1 MKIILDAMGGDNAPQ
16 AVVQGALE
24 AHAQCGADIVLVGR
38 EEDIRACLI
47 GPLPEGVEIV
57 NATEVVEMCDDP
69 ATAFKRKKDSSL
81 TVGLT
86 MLKNGEGDAFVSAGS
101 TGALLAGATLLV
113 KRIRGVRRAAM
124 GPVLPTA
131 TGRALLCDCGA
142 NADCTPEYL
151 LQFAYLG
158 NFYAQRLMGVEK
170 PRVGLLNIGAEPSKG
185 DTLRHETYALLEEAG
200 REGRLNFIGNIEANT
215 ALAGGC
221 DVIVADGYSGNI
233 MLKSVEGAA
242 KLMSGEL
249 KKMLTKSAKTKLAYL
264 LLKDGL
270 ADFKKMLDPNEVGG
284 TALLGISRPVV
295 KAHGSSNAAAFC
307 NAVRQTIAVAESGI
321 IADITQNVDKMKV
334 TPEKD

>member
-38 EEDIRACLI
+38 EEAIRACLT

-57 NATEVVEMCDDP
+57 NATEVVDMCDDP
-69 ATAFKRKKDSSL
+69 ATAFKRKKNSSL

-86 MLKNGEGDAFVSAGS
+86 MLKNGEGDAFISAGS

-170 PRVGLLNIGAEPSKG
+170 PRVGLLNIGSEPSKG

-242 KLMSGEL
+242 RLMSGEL